1 MRTRRRPPAARASA
15 IAVVLAIVTAI
26 SGCASLPS
34 SMTAQVPTTG
44 PIEQG
49 EVVGVDPE
57 DQFIRVIARKPRPG
71 MTPTEI
77 VTGFLDASAS
87 FEDGHAVARTYLTP
101 EASQTWDTNAGVTVY
116 EGLPVLTTMGAAVTM
131 RAPNAGSIAASG
143 RYAVASPGS
152 EVRTTFFLEQSDG
165 EWRISRVPEG
175 LLLSQADVDRAFRSF
190 SVFYF
195 NPDFSMLVP
204 DPRMVPVIGPGLA
217 TTLVRRLIAGPTSWL
232 QPAVR
237 TGFPAGVALAI
248 EAVTIEAGVARVD
261 LTPNVLDADDRTR
274 VALSQQLVW
283 TLRQLPDVQAV
294 DITAGGQLFTVPGVV
309 NPQSRDAWPAVDPNV
324 MPVGAL
330 GYVARPEGV
339 VAVGA
344 DEVTP
349 VPGPAGTGDVV
360 LVDLAVSADSS
371 SLSGIDPEGAVWR
384 SRLAD
389 DATLIRVRDEGLAT
403 SLAYDGVDSVWVV
416 DADEGLYAVSS
427 AGLSRAI
434 KVQGLTGRTVVQ
446 AVVPS
451 RDGTRA
457 AMIVRRGP
465 RTELLLARVLRS
477 SVSASG
483 ITLDSPVRIESR
495 LAEVSDVAWSGSD
508 TLSVIGSESAGSMQV
523 FDVALAR
530 GVVTPNGSPQA
541 PVSVGAA
548 PGLPTLVG
556 AADGLVYESIVGTW
570 TERVR
575 GSAPTYP
582 G

>member
-1 MRTRRRPPAARASA
+1 
-15 IAVVLAIVTAI
+15 
-26 SGCASLPS
+26 
-34 SMTAQVPTTG
+34 
-44 PIEQG
+44 
-49 EVVGVDPE
+49 
-57 DQFIRVIARKPRPG
+57 
-71 MTPTEI
+71 
-77 VTGFLDASAS
+77 
-87 FEDGHAVARTYLTP
+87 
-101 EASQTWDTNAGVTVY
+101 
-116 EGLPVLTTMGAAVTM
+116 
-131 RAPNAGSIAASG
+131 
-143 RYAVASPGS
+143 
-152 EVRTTFFLEQSDG
+152 
-165 EWRISRVPEG
+165 
-175 LLLSQADVDRAFRSF
+175 
-190 SVFYF
+190 
-195 NPDFSMLVP
+195 
-204 DPRMVPVIGPGLA
+204 
-217 TTLVRRLIAGPTSWL
+217 
-232 QPAVR
+232 
-237 TGFPAGVALAI
+237 
-248 EAVTIEAGVARVD
+248 VD

-339 VAVGA
+339 VALGA

-465 RTELLLARVLRS
+465 RTEVLLARVLRS